1 MEVILKIKRNLKD
14 VSTFLMKQDE
24 TSVQGYK
31 YTYFFIS
38 MKKNQKET
46 KVITVKVRME
56 GTVTEKAQ
64 LWVAGQVEFLALS
77 GGYTDTHRLIIH

>member
-38 MKKNQKET
+38 KKNQKET
-46 KVITVKVRME
+46 KVIAVKVRME
-56 GTVTEKAQ
+56 GTVTKKGQ
-64 LWVAGQVEFLALS
+64 LWVAGHVEPLALS
-77 GGYTDTHRLIIH
+77 GGYAGAHHLIIH